1 MSLAR
6 VPRGIYRGRRRS
18 EVNGYPTVKERNRSE
33 PGDKSVPPE
42 RDEQHEPA
50 SGITHLGMVN
60 VTWAHW
66 GITSSAP
73 EPEQSWFRHESL
85 LTILLGGT
93 GEPGS
98 PVAKPGARISLDPQE
113 RELKHKTDSL
123 RDRVSSDPFLLRPQK
138 WFEEKKRELKSNEGN
153 RDPITFGTFVDVD
166 RADEVVRFIIDGLK
180 QCELTANRAE
190 LRREPGLLAA
200 QMNLFACRIYLTPER
215 AVGLIH
221 GPLSNDPV
229 APGHTMIDLRFRE
242 HLGRYWLYATFAVC
256 THQPSISLDPSK
268 PVEDC
273 EDASLLIEY
282 TDALLNGFRDH
293 VHAFFPAAQM
303 TILDRKYQPPR
314 FWVAWGRDLTTTD
327 AASIN
332 GSKSG
337 QDELLEK
344 LLCVPDPETIGMGA
358 SDIGGRVRVFRRFI
372 SSARRVH
379 DRPVYLVLLH
389 AFPGSDRI
397 DQENYLQSIIQ
408 ELSDLEANA
417 ATRLFNI
424 IADIDMYRSQLNLY
438 AKIADQGLALW
449 DQVALFLPVARGS
462 RLRNAHRLIELIHQI
477 MLQGFADLE
486 EEAAKAQRTIER
498 IEVVVNDLRDQ
509 FDRRFT
515 ERLVPGHVTIRDSL
529 VKAGYFDKAH
539 RAAQSVYEQSQQV
552 SATNKALLDSM
563 TYAFDERRVRETD
576 VLQWVALLLAIAL
589 GAVSSWNEFLSQYIS
604 SWNVGPW
611 VGFGGAAIIFVIA
624 VVLMIRS
631 HRSRLTSSQ
640 FNRRFKELRKLLA
653 ACSSDHLDRLRTADE
668 QVALKALAA
677 DQEESSKAK
686 AEPDGYRQI
695 VTIAQDRALKR
706 YEEDWHRL
714 DKKLAEETAAF
725 LDALPKSPS
734 TEHDQTQSLS
744 KAKLKKL
751 NERVEDW
758 ALRALLVTERPRQFY
773 RSPLPLLT
781 FLYRFF
787 PILSGKPSKESH
799 WSAAESQV
807 SDYDFRLTVTGHCGG
822 EPEHIPTLMRWGHRK
837 VRDLSS
843 ASEFVKQLQ
852 QVGLS
857 GHMTNERFGQMINEM
872 NKSSWDPEEFEDWG
886 KEAIDNLEAAK
897 SLRDNKFYQKAC
909 LTAED
914 SAQLGLTGFLRGAG
928 TGVPAD
934 YDLIR
939 LSIEARATRG
949 GLLPPELRNAIW
961 RLSTYQKP
969 RDQLSIHHAGRA
981 TPQALGESDAETA
994 LDDAETVLV
1003 HVDEWTGGEL
1013 TSSGLRPVSDRH
1025 E

>member
-1 MSLAR
+1 M
-6 VPRGIYRGRRRS
+6 
-18 EVNGYPTVKERNRSE
+18 VKEWNRNE
-33 PGDKSVPPE
+33 PGDQSVPPE

-73 EPEQSWFRHESL
+73 KSEQSWLRHESL

-113 RELKHKTDSL
+113 RELKHNTDSL

-138 WFEEKKRELKSNEGN
+138 WFEEKKWELKSKKRN

-221 GPLSNDPV
+221 GPLSKDPV

-242 HLGRYWLYATFAVC
+242 HLGHYWLYATFSVC

-268 PVEDC
+268 PIEDC
-273 EDASLLIEY
+273 EDASLLVEY
-282 TDALLNGFRDH
+282 TEALQRGFRDH
-293 VHAFFPAAQM
+293 VHAFFPVTQM
-303 TILDRKYQPPR
+303 MILGRKYQPPR
-314 FWVAWGRDLTTTD
+314 FWVAWGRDLTTAD
-327 AASIN
+327 AVVEK
-332 GSKSG
+332 GGKCG
-337 QDELLEK
+337 QDKLLEK
-344 LLCVPDPETIGMGA
+344 LLSVPDPETTGLGA
-358 SDIGGRVRVFRRFI
+358 GDIGGRVRVFRRFI
-372 SSARRVH
+372 SSVRRPH

-389 AFPGSDRI
+389 ASSGNDRI
-397 DQENYLQSIIQ
+397 GQEKYLGSVIQ
-408 ELSDLEANA
+408 ELSDLEADA
-417 ATRLFNI
+417 ATRLFDI

-462 RLRNAHRLIELIHQI
+462 RLSNAHRLIELIHQI
-477 MLQGFADLE
+477 VLQGFADLE
-486 EEAAKAQRTIER
+486 EEAAKAQQTIER
-498 IEVVVNDLRDQ
+498 IKVVVDDLSDQ

-515 ERLVPGHVTIRDSL
+515 ERPLRGHVTIRDSL

-539 RAAQSVYEQSQQV
+539 RAAQSVYEQSRQV

-624 VVLMIRS
+624 VVLIIRS

-653 ACSSDHLDRLRTADE
+653 ACSSDRLDRLRTADE
-668 QVALKALAA
+668 QDALKALAT
-677 DQEESSKAK
+677 DREESDK
-686 AEPDGYRQI
+686 AEPQDRRQI
-695 VTIAQDRALKR
+695 VTMAQDRALKR
-706 YEEDWHRL
+706 DEENWHCL

-725 LDALPKSPS
+725 LDALPTSPS
-734 TEHDQTQSLS
+734 TEHDRTQSLS

-807 SDYDFRLTVTGHCGG
+807 SDYDFRLTVTDHCGG
-822 EPEHIPTLMRWGHRK
+822 EPEHIPPLMRWGHRK

-852 QVGLS
+852 QVGLR
-857 GHMTNERFGQMINEM
+857 GHMTNERFGKMINEM
-872 NKSSWDPEEFEDWG
+872 NRSSWDPEEFEDWG
-886 KEAIDNLEAAK
+886 KEAIENLEAAK
-897 SLRDNKFYQKAC
+897 SL
-909 LTAED
+909 
-914 SAQLGLTGFLRGAG
+914 
-928 TGVPAD
+928 
-934 YDLIR
+934 
-939 LSIEARATRG
+939 
-949 GLLPPELRNAIW
+949 
-961 RLSTYQKP
+961 
-969 RDQLSIHHAGRA
+969 
-981 TPQALGESDAETA
+981 
-994 LDDAETVLV
+994 
-1003 HVDEWTGGEL
+1003 
-1013 TSSGLRPVSDRH
+1013 
-1025 E
+1025 